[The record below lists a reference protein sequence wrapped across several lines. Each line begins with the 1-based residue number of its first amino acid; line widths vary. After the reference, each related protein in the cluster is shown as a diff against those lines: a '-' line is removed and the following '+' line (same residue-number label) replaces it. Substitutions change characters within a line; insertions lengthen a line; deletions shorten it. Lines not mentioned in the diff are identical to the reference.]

1 MSYLQDFIPHGYQI
15 LEELG
20 HNSLGGR
27 VTYRA
32 QNLETGQLAAIKQFQ
47 FAIAQ
52 SNWGDYESLE
62 LEIEMLRHLK
72 HPGIPRYLDSFPTE
86 NGFCLVQEY
95 LDAKS
100 LATPRS
106 WTPQEVK
113 EIALSILEILVYL
126 QSHNPCVIH
135 RDIKP
140 ENILIDDLHRVYLID
155 FGFAR
160 TGGGEIAASSVVK
173 GTMGFMPP
181 EQLFDRQLTEA
192 SDLYGLGATLI
203 CLLTG
208 TKSVNIGNLI
218 DEDYRVR
225 FRHLV
230 PPLKRGWLSWLEK
243 LVEPKIGDRYA
254 NAAEA
259 LSALETIDI
268 EALPKVRID
277 RPHLEFAATR
287 YGEQVTQNLTV
298 SNPIPNTL
306 LSGRWEIA
314 PHPNDSP
321 DNPPWITF
329 NPIKLES
336 NRTICEIT
344 VDTRPLLA
352 NRLYE
357 RQIILRT
364 NASPETCDLQLK
376 VYTAPLPKPQLFN
389 EFSGVR
395 STYLLFWT
403 AIGWLLSS
411 VVQSNYFVAIIPWVF
426 LPAISAF
433 FFVEKTVFK
442 RSKRVKTKA
451 EKVEIKLMKSMF
463 VAILCGVA
471 IGVVISLFLDRP
483 LLGLLGT
490 QLGVVFGGLA
500 TIHGTSSNSTR
511 SPIEKKI
518 RLENIL
524 SNQSS
529 KNGWTAFGKFIFL
542 SLCFLGI
549 LFIIMILGGMAF
561 IFVMSAL
568 GAPLIAGGI
577 GVGMMFLFLY
587 MITHFFWSGLN
598 VAVEAIANRELSH
611 GQSPKEA
618 INIALLIAGL
628 GVSLGVAVRLLFAV
642 GLGTEALNVPMVYT
656 VIIASLAAT
665 GIPLLDANIFKP
677 MRIIDRYRRSK
688 QKLIQP

>member
-32 QNLETGQLAAIKQFQ
+32 QHLETRQFAAIKQFQ

-62 LEIEMLRHLK
+62 GEIEMLRHLK

-113 EIALSILEILVYL
+113 DIALSILEILVYL
-126 QSHNPCVIH
+126 QSQNPCVIH

-140 ENILIDDLHRVYLID
+140 ENILIDDRHRVYLID

-181 EQLFDRQLTEA
+181 EQLFDRQLSEA

-243 LVEPKIGDRYA
+243 LVEPKMGDRYA

-277 RPHLEFAATR
+277 RPNLELSATR
-287 YGEQVTQNLTV
+287 YGEKVTQNLTV

-329 NPIKLES
+329 DPIKFES
-336 NRTICEIT
+336 NRMVCEIT
-344 VDTRPLLA
+344 VETGQLLA

-364 NASPETCDLQLK
+364 NASCETYNIRLK
-376 VYTAPLPKPQLFN
+376 VHTAPLPKPQLFN
-389 EFSGVR
+389 EFSWVR
-395 STYLLFWT
+395 SIYLFFWT
-403 AIGWLLSS
+403 ALGWFLSS
-411 VVQSNYFVAIIPWVF
+411 VMQSNYFLAIILLVL
-426 LPAISAF
+426 LPAISAL
-433 FFVEKTVFK
+433 FFVETTVFK
-442 RSKRVKTKA
+442 RSKQAKPKA
-451 EKVEIKLMKSMF
+451 EKVEFYLMKSMF
-463 VAILCGVA
+463 FSIVCGIS
-471 IGVVISLFLDRP
+471 IGTVSSLVFDTP
-483 LLGLLGT
+483 ILGLLGT
-490 QLGVVFGGLA
+490 QLGIVFGGLA
-500 TIHGTSSNSTR
+500 TICSTSSNFNR
-511 SPIEKKI
+511 SPKNNKARLKNIISKK
-518 RLENIL
+518 
-524 SNQSS
+524 SS
-529 KNGWTAFGKFIFL
+529 KNGWIAFGKFIVL

-549 LFIIMILGGMAF
+549 LFIIMILGGLAF
-561 IFVMSAL
+561 ILFMSFL

-577 GVGMMFLFLY
+577 VLGIMFLFLY
-587 MITHFFWSGLN
+587 LISHFFWSGLKISI
-598 VAVEAIANRELSH
+598 EAIANRELSH
-611 GQSPKEA
+611 AKSPKEA
-618 INIALLIAGL
+618 INIALLVAGL
-628 GVSLGVAVRLLFAV
+628 GVSLGVAFRLLCAV
-642 GLGTEALNVPMVYT
+642 KFGTQTLNIPMVYT
-656 VIIASLAAT
+656 VTIASLAAT

-677 MRIIDRYRRSK
+677 LRIIDRYRRSK

>member
-1 MSYLQDFIPHGYQI
+1 MSYLQDFTPHGYQI

-27 VTYRA
+27 VTYSA
-32 QNLETGQLAAIKQFQ
+32 QHLETGQFAAIKQFQ
-47 FAIAQ
+47 FALAQ

-62 LEIEMLRHLK
+62 GEIEILRHLK

-95 LDAKS
+95 LNAKS

-113 EIALSILEILVYL
+113 DIALSILEILVYL
-126 QSHNPCVIH
+126 QSQNPPVIH

-140 ENILIDDLHRVYLID
+140 ENILIDDRNRVYLID

-181 EQLFDRQLTEA
+181 EQLFDRFLTEA

-218 DEDYRVR
+218 DEDYRVQ

-243 LVEPKIGDRYA
+243 LVEPKMSDRYA

-259 LSALETIDI
+259 LSALETIDV

-277 RPHLEFAATR
+277 RQHLEFWATR
-287 YGEQVTQNLTV
+287 YGEKVTQNLTV
-298 SNPIPNTL
+298 SNPIPKTL
-306 LSGRWEIA
+306 LSGRWEVV

-321 DNPPWITF
+321 DNPPWIIF
-329 NPIKLES
+329 DPIKFES
-336 NRTICEIT
+336 NRIVCEIT
-344 VDTRPLLA
+344 VDTRQLLA

-357 RQIILRT
+357 RQVVLRT
-364 NASPETCDLQLK
+364 NASPETYDIQLQ
-376 VYTAPLPKPQLFN
+376 VHTAPLPKPQLFN
-389 EFSGVR
+389 ELSWVR
-395 STYLLFWT
+395 ATYLLFWT

-411 VVQSNYFVAIIPWVF
+411 VMQSNYFFVILSIIF
-426 LPAISAF
+426 IPAISAF
-433 FFVEKTVFK
+433 FFVDKTVFHK
-442 RSKRVKTKA
+442 SNKVNLQA
-451 EKVEIKLMKSMF
+451 GKVELKLMKSMF
-463 VAILCGVA
+463 YSILGGIA
-471 IGVVISLFLDRP
+471 IGTLFSRIFPNP
-483 LLGLLGT
+483 LLWLLGT
-490 QLGVVFGGLA
+490 QSGAVFGGLA
-500 TIHGTSSNSTR
+500 AIYGTSSKSNR
-511 SPIEKKI
+511 PRKNKNIIPKK
-518 RLENIL
+518 
-524 SNQSS
+524 NQE
-529 KNGWTAFGKFIFL
+529 NGWKKFGKFVIVN
-542 SLCFLGI
+542 LCLLGLI
-549 LFIIMILGGMAF
+549 LLFMIMAGMAF
-561 IFVMSAL
+561 IFFMSIFR
-568 GAPLIAGGI
+568 GYLIAALI
-577 GVGMMFLFLY
+577 GFGMTYLFLY
-587 MITHFFWSGLN
+587 MISHLFWSFLN
-598 VAVEAIANRELSH
+598 FSVEAIANRELINSK
-611 GQSPKEA
+611 SPKEA

-628 GVSLGVAVRLLFAV
+628 GVSLGVTVRLLFTV
-642 GLGTEALNVPMVYT
+642 WFGTEALNVPIVYT
-656 VIIASLAAT
+656 VTIASLATT
-665 GIPLLDANIFKP
+665 GLPLLDASIFKP